1 MERAEKPT
9 RKLSRESARGREDK
23 AGNRDSPRDAKNHA
37 REHKKRFSVTFQEF
51 KRLWTGK
58 TRKEKIKALTEK
70 ERALNKLLFE
80 QFKAVEDG
88 LLQIKKPLTKDD

>member
-1 MERAEKPT
+1 M
-9 RKLSRESARGREDK
+9 
-23 AGNRDSPRDAKNHA
+23 
-37 REHKKRFSVTFQEF
+37 TFQDF

-58 TRKEKIKALTEK
+58 TRKEKIKTLTEK